1 MPEIINAPSPLP
13 TERPQLFLAGT
24 IEMGESLAWQPEAA
38 ALAQEAGWTVLN
50 PRREGV
56 TSWEPSAAD
65 PDFAE
70 QVNWELDAQDQADRI
85 VMNLVA
91 GSLSP
96 ISLLELGL
104 YAASGKLVVI
114 CPPEFWR
121 AGNVEIVCQRYH
133 IPLVATIEEAIDP
146 GLVTKQ
152 PSTRVTQ
159 LHPSLFRDPVK
170 DGSFLVRGSTD
181 APHVPGSIAD
191 ELAITGFV
199 RETRVTSAPGPSQTA
214 SPAMSESE
222 IREALSL
229 AAPRL
234 WRDYGGQLRYQ
245 YTEVL
250 DAFAAALYSA
260 LKHRAGLNQGISSR
274 YPYTHIGSG
283 PSLDMSPAA
292 AMERAIRVHETYVA
306 TEGPESPKSA
316 QDLETWLRE
325 KALDQPDSD
334 QGDSEALSLIA
345 AADMIALRHRVGQS
359 TSPASEEP
367 TRPQTLRDLITEVFG
382 GGAEDQTIE
391 GATDQGDETPPTE
404 VDDTLAT
411 ALRLAADHQHITLY
425 PGTEFDDCALCYL
438 IEATEAPRE
447 ITDRKAAAFDK
458 IVAVLWDRDHLE
470 QIALAL
476 DLTNEVLSK
485 VEYADNPD
493 LTKRVNESAG
503 GTDMQDDLR
512 EIAKIID
519 EVTNT
524 EPQTTEAGPDAFA
537 AAANYSSVSTFC
549 FVCGATAPGMD
560 PEGWPTW
567 TRTSTILPYFLHSCP
582 KHSTH
587 EGLWDALP
595 PSLDHSILRD
605 ALVKI
610 AQYDPRWHALH
621 ATDAPSRA
629 TLIAIA
635 YDALR
640 PSLQA
645 PNPTPGDESTLTPL
659 QRMFGTTSAPPVPLK
674 WDWQK
679 RTGPLSPD
687 GDEFQA
693 EALYDGSSRTR
704 PRWNIRRTFEGTWVI
719 SCDSNEFYFYQFTH
733 PFIAAGAAEAID
745 AILRDA
751 KAKN

>member
-1 MPEIINAPSPLP
+1 MGGAPV
-13 TERPQLFLAGT
+13 
-24 IEMGESLAWQPEAA
+24 WQPAA
-38 ALAQEAGWTVLN
+38 AAKAVELGWTVLN
-50 PRREGV
+50 PRREGKAPWTPV
-56 TSWEPSAAD
+56 ITD
-65 PDFAE
+65 PAFVE
-70 QVNWELDAQDQADRI
+70 QVNWELDGQDQADRI
-85 VMNLVA
+85 VMYFVA

-96 ISLLELGL
+96 VSLLELGL
-104 YAASGKLVVI
+104 YAASGKLVVV

-121 AGNVEIVCQRYH
+121 AGNVEIVCQRYQ
-133 IPLVATIEEAIDP
+133 IPLVATIEEALDP
-146 GLVTKQ
+146 GLEGIQ
-152 PSTRVTQ
+152 PSARVTQ
-159 LHPSLFRDPVK
+159 LHPSLLRDPVK

-191 ELAITGFV
+191 ELAITGFI
-199 RETRVTSAPGPSQTA
+199 RETRVTLAPGPSQTA

-222 IREALSL
+222 IREALSS

-245 YTEVL
+245 YVEVL
-250 DAFAAALYSA
+250 DAFAAALYGA
-260 LKHRAGLNQGISSR
+260 LKHRASLMTSATR
-274 YPYTHIGSG
+274 YPHVHIGSG
-283 PSLDMSPAA
+283 PSLAMSPAA
-292 AMERAIRVHETYVA
+292 RLERDVRAVITTPSPEV
-306 TEGPESPKSA
+306 TEDVGLVPV
-316 QDLETWLRE
+316 
-325 KALDQPDSD
+325 KAKT
-334 QGDSEALSLIA
+334 
-345 AADMIALRHRVGQS
+345 M
-359 TSPASEEP
+359 
-367 TRPQTLRDLITEVFG
+367 RDLITAVFG
-382 GGAEDQTIE
+382 PHEPEAPGTEN
-391 GATDQGDETPPTE
+391 ATTQSQGEE
-404 VDDTLAT
+404 TLAT
-411 ALRLAADHQHITLY
+411 ARRLSADHQHVALY

-438 IEATEAPRE
+438 LEATEAQSE
-447 ITDRKAAAFDK
+447 LTAHKAAAFDD
-458 IVAVLWDRDHLE
+458 IVSILWAKDHLE

-512 EIAKIID
+512 EIAKIIN
-519 EVTNT
+519 EVN
-524 EPQTTEAGPDAFA
+524 APDQSHATA
-537 AAANYSSVSTFC
+537 SARGTAAANYSSVSTIC
-549 FVCGATAPGMD
+549 FVCGATAPGID
-560 PEGWPTW
+560 PEGWATW
-567 TRTSTILPYFLHSCP
+567 TRTSTILPHFLHSCP

-704 PRWNIRRTFEGTWVI
+704 PRGT
-719 SCDSNEFYFYQFTH
+719 S
-733 PFIAAGAAEAID
+733 GAP
-745 AILRDA
+745 LRA
-751 KAKN
+751 PG